1 MRQLLCCLILC
12 DILSADVSHT
22 KWEAQTHLTNK
33 NIVTYFLKSTALYWL
48 TFPIKRVQFCKLNF
62 C

>member
-1 MRQLLCCLILC
+1 MRQLLCCLMLC

-22 KWEAQTHLTNK
+22 KWEAQTYLTNK

-48 TFPIKRVQFCKLNF
+48 TFPIKRV
-62 C
+62 